1 MSRLPLLLMK
11 GGASACI
18 AGLVLGR
25 VCAENNT
32 ARQTIFTLIFAL
44 IFGALIFG
52 VTRGVESR
60 LASDNPLARIP
71 QTAPLRVVEIGCWVI
86 AFLMWLLLIFVA
98 IVVIRVGSAS
108 ATWNGV
114 GTLGLALC
122 ATGAALLTGRMRR
135 LFNTQYPQVD

>member
-1 MSRLPLLLMK
+1 MK

-18 AGLVLGR
+18 AGLLIGR
-25 VCAENNT
+25 LCAEDNT
-32 ARQTIFTLIFAL
+32 AGQTVFTLIFAL
-44 IFGALIFG
+44 VFGALIFG

-86 AFLMWLLLIFVA
+86 ASLMWLLLIFVA
-98 IVVIRVGSAS
+98 IVIFSAGSAS
-108 ATWNGV
+108 AIWNGI

-135 LFNTQYPQVD
+135 EFNTQYPGV